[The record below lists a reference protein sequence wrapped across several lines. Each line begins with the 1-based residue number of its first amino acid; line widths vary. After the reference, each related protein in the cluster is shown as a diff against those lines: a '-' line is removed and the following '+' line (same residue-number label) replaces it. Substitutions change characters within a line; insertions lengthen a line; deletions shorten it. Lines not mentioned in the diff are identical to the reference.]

1 MLSDFINAHINGF
14 DRVVSYLEIN
24 PKDLSNYTK
33 ITSANKTVVFSVP
46 NPKIKLNHD
55 IFFLGIEDFFKL
67 CDVSDTNKIRF
78 DIIVTEINIDL
89 ARQYLAKGGVIMDF
103 NGNIIRDELDY

>member
-46 NPKIKLNHD
+46 NPKIKQSPD
-55 IFFLGIEDFFKL
+55 IFICGIEKFFEL
-67 CDVSDTNKIRF
+67 CNIGSNRIKF
-78 DIIVTEINIDL
+78 DIIITESHIDL
-89 ARQYLAKGGVIMDF
+89 VRKYLNKGGVIIDF

>member
-46 NPKIKLNHD
+46 NPKIKLCPT
-55 IFFLGIEDFFKL
+55 IILKL
-67 CDVSDTNKIRF
+67 LLKNAVYYN
-78 DIIVTEINIDL
+78 
-89 ARQYLAKGGVIMDF
+89 Y
-103 NGNIIRDELDY
+103 